1 MNITIIN
8 FLFVFCW
15 CSFQIFALPD
25 TILIGGI
32 FEERDEVQE
41 LAFRYAVE
49 RVNKDRSTLPDSKLS
64 AQIER
69 LPADDSFKASKQ
81 VCKLLRSGVAAIFG
95 PQSENTANHVQSI
108 CDAMEVPHIE
118 TRWDY
123 KLTRDAYSLNLYP
136 YPPSLSSAYRDILMK
151 LKWKNFVI
159 LYDSNEGLVR
169 LQNLLKEKTWTVTV
183 RQLPDNSDYR
193 PLLKEIRRS
202 QATHIVLDVAPEK
215 IYDVL
220 DQALQ
225 VHLMSDYHNY
235 FITSLDF
242 NQVDLEKFS
251 HSRTNITGVQLVDPQ
266 KPAVEQVVEEW
277 MYGEQRYGR
286 LLPAHLKRVTTEAAL
301 MYDAVTLFA
310 KALDDL
316 DNSHQVD
323 IDKLYCE
330 GDKTWQHGN
339 SLINFM
345 KWYGSRPYT
354 SNDGRR
360 RSRAYTAVT
369 NFTQM
374 EQIQVFGL
382 TGLIKFDTAGFR
394 SEFQLDI
401 LETDPREILKKVGTW
416 TNQGGANYTRT
427 WAELVD
433 ALELNLQNRTLIVST
448 AMTPPYTMLKE
459 SSEHLKGNDR
469 YEGFCFDLIHEIAL
483 IRGFNYTFREVADG
497 NYGSKDRNTGE
508 WDGIVRE
515 LLDHKADLGIVDFTI
530 TYEREEAVDFS
541 MPFMNLG
548 ISIIY
553 KKPQKK
559 SPSLFSFMSPFSVDV
574 WIYMATAYLGVSV
587 LLFILARM
595 TPEEWTNPYPCVEEP
610 EELEN
615 CFTLINSLWFV
626 IATFLCQGADIA
638 PRAVSTRIVAGIWWF
653 FTLIM
658 ISSYTANLA
667 AFLTV
672 ERMDSP
678 IESAEDLAKQTK
690 IKYGC
695 KMGGST
701 YSFFRDSS
709 IPTYQRMWS
718 VMSSARPTVFTESND
733 AGVEKVAKADGQ
745 YAFLMESSSIEY
757 VVERKCELTQ
767 VGGLLDSK
775 SYGIALPPGSP
786 FTGAISSAVLMLKEN
801 GMLHKLKNKWWKQRK
816 GGGHCQREASST
828 KSSGAAELGLANVGG
843 VFVVLIGG
851 MGIAAFMAI
860 CEFMW
865 TARGLA
871 TDQSAS
877 FCEELS
883 SEVKFILK
891 CSGNTKPV
899 RKRAPSTTEEPLFT
913 YGSYG
918 ANYGYSERK

>member
-1 MNITIIN
+1 MKTLITILISV
-8 FLFVFCW
+8 LCCW
-15 CSFQIFALPD
+15 PLASVLALPD
-25 TILIGGI
+25 TIVIGGI
-32 FEERDEVQE
+32 FDGKDESQE

-49 RVNKDRSTLPDSKLS
+49 RVNMAQTKMNRFKLKGEI
-64 AQIER
+64 ATI
-69 LPADDSFKASKQ
+69 PPGDSFHASKR
-81 VCKLLRSGVAAIFG
+81 VCALLRSGVAAIFG
-95 PQSENTANHVQSI
+95 PQNENTANHIQAM

-123 KLTRDAYSLNLYP
+123 KLTRDEYSINLYP
-136 YPPSLSSAYRDILMK
+136 YPPSLSQAYHDILMR
-151 LKWKNFVI
+151 LNWKSFVI

-169 LQNLLKEKTWTVTV
+169 LQTLLKEKTWTFTV
-183 RQLPDNSDYR
+183 RQLNEGDDYR
-193 PLLKEIRRS
+193 PLLKEIRRL
-202 QATHIVLDVAPEK
+202 QETRIVLDVAQEK
-215 IYDVL
+215 IYPVL
-220 DQALQ
+220 RQAAQ
-225 VHLMSDYHNY
+225 IGLMREYHNY

-242 NQVDLEKFS
+242 NMVDLEDFRYS
-251 HSRTNITGVQLVDPQ
+251 GTNITGIQLVDPRT
-266 KPAVEQVVEEW
+266 PAMKQVAEEW
-277 MYGEQRYGR
+277 MMGELRFGR
-286 LLPAHLKRVTTEAAL
+286 TPSPHPKLVTTEAAL

-310 KALDDL
+310 KALEDL
-316 DNSHQVD
+316 DISQEID

-330 GDKTWQHGN
+330 GDKTWRHGN

-345 KWYGSRPYT
+345 KWYSSRQSGGYPPSRNYT
-354 SNDGRR
+354 RD
-360 RSRAYTAVT
+360 
-369 NFTQM
+369 
-374 EQIQVFGL
+374 QVQVYGL
-382 TGLIKFDTAGFR
+382 TGLIKFDADGFR
-394 SEFQLDI
+394 SDFQLDI
-401 LETDPREILKKVGTW
+401 LEMEVKETLQKVGTW
-416 TNQGGANYTRT
+416 TLAGGANYTRT
-427 WAELVD
+427 WRETIDQVAK
-433 ALELNLQNRTLIVST
+433 NLQNRTLIVST
-448 AMTPPYTMLKE
+448 ALTPPYTMLKE
-459 SSEHLKGNDR
+459 TSEHLKDNDR
-469 YEGFCFDLIHEIAL
+469 FEGFCIDLIHEISL
-483 IRGFNYTFREVADG
+483 IRGFNYTFQLVADKA
-497 NYGSKDRNTGE
+497 YGSKDRETGE
-508 WDGIVRE
+508 WNGIVRE

-587 LLFILARM
+587 LLFILARIA
-595 TPEEWTNPYPCVEEP
+595 PNEWDNPHPCIQDP
-610 EELEN
+610 DELEN
-615 CFTLINSLWFV
+615 TISLSNAFWFTIGSLMQ
-626 IATFLCQGADIA
+626 QGSDIA
-638 PRAVSTRIVAGIWWF
+638 PKAVSTRIVAGIWWF

-695 KMGGST
+695 KEDGST
-701 YSFFRDSS
+701 YSFFRDSN

-718 VMSSARPTVFTESND
+718 AMSNARPTVFTKSND
-733 AGVEKVAKADGQ
+733 DGVERVSKADGM

-757 VVERKCELTQ
+757 VVERKCDLTQ

-786 FTGAISSAVLMLKEN
+786 YTSPISSAILLLKER
-801 GMLHKLKNKWWKQRK
+801 GKLHILKNKWWKRRK
-816 GGGHCQREASST
+816 IEGYCQREASSK

-851 MGIAAFMAI
+851 MGVAAFMAV

-865 TARGLA
+865 NARELA
-871 TDQSAS
+871 TDESAS
-877 FCEELS
+877 FCDELS
-883 SEVKFILK
+883 NEVKFILK

-899 RKRAPSTTEEPLFT
+899 RKKTPSTPEQPLFT
-913 YGSYG
+913 YGPYG
-918 ANYGYSERK
+918 VNYGYSVRK